1 MNSLAFLALTITVTI
16 SFLNMNYL
24 PRAELMFSGLG
35 LYLLK
40 IKAPVENFLQRS
52 HKLEI
57 IIKNLK
63 IILNPNIFL

>member
-1 MNSLAFLALTITVTI
+1 
-16 SFLNMNYL
+16 
-24 PRAELMFSGLG
+24 MFSGLG